1 MPGETGADLSKLEYE
16 FATNPNSEAFIPLA
30 RAYLSM
36 GRYVEA
42 MVVCKRG
49 IKAHPDLATGR
60 LLMAQIYAD
69 QAKHQK
75 AIEEL
80 QSLLKQNPENG
91 DANRLMGLIHLKLSK
106 QDEAVAYLKKALD
119 SDPGD
124 RQAKEALLKVGVDYV
139 PVQSAPPPAPAAEI
153 PPPQQ
158 RFTPAGGI
166 ARARIETPAGTPAGG
181 IAAPRP
187 TPASGIPTPSA
198 IPVSERPTERSMP
211 PVAPARPAPTPQRKR
226 IADIYNEM
234 EVSKRGHAHRGLRT
248 TLILGGVLFFGFLIY
263 VAYAYYSGQRQKE
276 INTHVQAGRTFF
288 NKDSFDGYQKALKEY
303 RAIYKLDK
311 QHVEALSRGAFI
323 CAVLFGEFGQGK
335 DILTEGQKYLAEGQ
349 ALEQPPSLLIAAKA
363 LLIAYGGG
371 GLNEAVKVLEEALKK
386 QDKSPVLQTALGMIL
401 MMQGKLADAKEPLL
415 AGAGAGEIRAK
426 VALGEWA
433 MRRSM
438 YREAVNAFSQALQSD
453 RDHVRAILLSSLT
466 LLLRG
471 NNQGDNQTVATA
483 MKRFSDELEKD
494 ASDREKLLA
503 RLIQIALRA
512 RNDREKPKALAE
524 LIDLAKKEVGN
535 ETIQFVAAR
544 ELRRGGKLAEAKEA
558 IERALR
564 INSSRPDFALED
576 AEIALA
582 RGDFETA
589 RSRAL
594 RVQTM
599 DPDSGLSKLLAGDA
613 YRAEAHSDKV
623 TDKAEK
629 TALLDKAFKYY
640 NEAKNSLDTEVF
652 AHLRLGQLYLD
663 PLKYDRDLAQEELGI
678 AFQQLGPLGYRREA
692 AEAGFLLAKIFAG
705 KNLTDKFVAVLNQTM
720 NLDPGYGPPFCLM
733 GINIPLD
740 NDDNRAKAKELC
752 EKCASLVSASDSTAC
767 REVLKKVGGK

>member
-16 FATNPNSEAFIPLA
+16 FATNPNSEAFLPLA

-80 QSLLKQNPENG
+80 TSLLKQSPENG

-106 QDEAVAYLKKALD
+106 QDEAVSYLKKAID
-119 SDPGD
+119 CDPGD
-124 RQAKEALLKVGVDYV
+124 RQAKEALLKMGVDYV
-139 PVQSAPPPAPAAEI
+139 PASAKPAPAPVEAM
-153 PPPQQ
+153 PPQQ

-166 ARARIETPAGTPAGG
+166 ARARIETPATTPAGG
-181 IAAPRP
+181 IPATPRP
-187 TPASGIPTPSA
+187 TPAAG
-198 IPVSERPTERSMP
+198 IPVSERPTERAMP

-234 EVSKRGHAHRGLRT
+234 EVSKRGKTRRGLRT

-276 INTHVQAGRTFF
+276 INNHLQAGRGFF

-303 RAIYKLDK
+303 RAIYKLDSK
-311 QHVEALSRGAFI
+311 HPEAVSRGAFI

-335 DILTEGQKYLAEGQ
+335 ELITEGQKFLAEGQ
-349 ALEQPPSLLIAAKA
+349 SLEQPPSLLTAAKA
-363 LLIAYGGG
+363 LMIAYGGG
-371 GLNEAVKVLEEALKK
+371 SLNDAVKVLEEALKK

-401 MMQGKLADAKEPLL
+401 MSQGKLLDAKEPLL
-415 AGAGAGEIRAK
+415 AGAGGGEIRAK

-471 NNQGDNQTVATA
+471 NNLGDNQTVATA
-483 MKRFSDELEKD
+483 MKRFSEELEKD

-503 RLIQIALRA
+503 RLIQIVLRA
-512 RNDREKPKALAE
+512 RDEREKQKALAE

-544 ELRRGGKLAEAKEA
+544 ELRRAGKLPEAKEA

-564 INSSRPDFALED
+564 LNSSRPDFALED

-613 YRAEAHSDKV
+613 YRAESRSEKV

-629 TALLDKAFKYY
+629 SALLEKAFKYY
-640 NEAKNSLDTEVF
+640 NEAKNSMDTEVF
-652 AHLRLGQLYLD
+652 AHLRLGQLYLE
-663 PLKYDRDLAQEELGI
+663 PLKLDRDMAQEELGI

-692 AEAGFLLAKIFAG
+692 AEAGYLLAKIFAQ

-720 NLDPGYGPPFCLM
+720 NLDPSYGPPFCLM
-733 GINIPLD
+733 AINIPLD
-740 NDDNRAKAKELC
+740 TDDNRGKAKDLC
-752 EKCASLVSASDSTAC
+752 EKCVGLASATDSAPC
-767 REVLKKVGGK
+767 REILKKVGGR